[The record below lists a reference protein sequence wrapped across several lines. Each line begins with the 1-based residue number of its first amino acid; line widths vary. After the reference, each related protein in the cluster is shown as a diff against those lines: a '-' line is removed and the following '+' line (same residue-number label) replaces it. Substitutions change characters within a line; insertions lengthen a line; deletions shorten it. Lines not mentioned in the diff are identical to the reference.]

1 MGLLSGDGL
10 IIGAR
15 EGAPIRGV
23 TIGARGGSYREE
35 AYNWIYKEAPI
46 REGLII
52 GWAYNLRGEGGYKQQ
67 FTVKEK
73 RSIRDKS

>member
-1 MGLLSGDGL
+1 MGGGGGGYNWSWREVPIGVGLLSGDGL

-35 AYNWIYKEAPI
+35 AYNWI
-46 REGLII
+46 
-52 GWAYNLRGEGGYKQQ
+52 
-67 FTVKEK
+67 
-73 RSIRDKS
+73 